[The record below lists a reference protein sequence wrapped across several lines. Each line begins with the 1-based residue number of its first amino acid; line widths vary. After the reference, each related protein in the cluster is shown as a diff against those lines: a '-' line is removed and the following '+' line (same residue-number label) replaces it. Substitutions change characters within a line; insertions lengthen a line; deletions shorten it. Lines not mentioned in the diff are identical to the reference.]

1 METIIQEMVM
11 ADGLRQQIIVCP
23 DSNREVEVTYS
34 VSGNWFSP
42 NYEVIA
48 CPAMYDGEVGC
59 DRRCTVKLAGSA
71 SNLRLLQNRA

>member
-1 METIIQEMVM
+1 MVM
-11 ADGLRQQIIVCP
+11 EDGLRKQIMVCP
-23 DSNREVEVTYS
+23 DRNREVEVTYS

-59 DRRCTVKLAGSA
+59 DRRCTAQLAGSV
-71 SNLRLLQNRA
+71 SILRCLQNRA

>member
-1 METIIQEMVM
+1 MVM

-23 DSNREVEVTYS
+23 DRNREVEVTYS

-48 CPAMYDGEVGC
+48 CPAMYDGEAGC
-59 DRRCTVKLAGSA
+59 DRRCTTQLADSA
-71 SNLRLLQNRA
+71 SNLRFLQKRA

>member
-1 METIIQEMVM
+1 MVM
-11 ADGLRQQIIVCP
+11 ADSLKKQIIVCP
-23 DSNREVEVTYS
+23 DRNREVEVTYS

-59 DRRCTVKLAGSA
+59 DRKCTVQLAGSVR
-71 SNLRLLQNRA
+71 NLRLLQNRA

>member
-1 METIIQEMVM
+1 MVM
-11 ADGLRQQIIVCP
+11 ADGLRKQIIVCP
-23 DSNREVEVTYS
+23 DRNREVEVTYS

-71 SNLRLLQNRA
+71 NNLRLLQNRA

>member
-1 METIIQEMVM
+1 MVM
-11 ADGLRQQIIVCP
+11 ADSLRKQIIVCP
-23 DSNREVEVTYS
+23 DRNREVVVTYS

-59 DRRCTVKLAGSA
+59 DRRCTAQLAGSV
-71 SNLRLLQNRA
+71 SNLRFLQNRA